1 MEVFIDFSTRL
12 WSSGSLS
19 KDKVYW
25 LSLLTDLTNG
35 LVKKWSDENE
45 PIDDVKKL
53 FADKFA
59 ELWGKSILCGSK
71 EDVRTLKGK
80 LDKILWS
87 DFFQKANIKDGI
99 QRLIDLRLDQLKTQ
113 K

>member
-1 MEVFIDFSTRL
+1 M
-12 WSSGSLS
+12 
-19 KDKVYW
+19 YW
-25 LSLLTDLTNG
+25 LSLLTDLVNG
-35 LVKKWSDENE
+35 LVKKWSDGNE

-59 ELWGKSILCGSK
+59 ELWGNSIQSGSK
-71 EDVRTLKGK
+71 EDVRTLKNK

-87 DFFQKANIKDGI
+87 DFLQKANIKEGI
-99 QRLIDLRLDQLKTQ
+99 QRLISLRLEQLKSQ